1 MGISMGK
8 RPNFE
13 YHVGKWLKYDRFGS
27 NSSQPTLGS
36 PLNLGD
42 HWRHTWKWP
51 FWGKLA
57 IFTYS
62 GTVGNPNTEG
72 LSGRN
77 DCNLMP
83 GEQVRYY
90 EGDDL
95 WFNTCAANC
104 SWQIANCPMRGFHPS
119 QQLPVIVHG
128 FTPTSQ
134 AYDIQCSA
142 LQFGSHVYSSP
153 HATSWFL
160 IIKRRGNGPL
170 HCISITGWFIEM
182 LPWRTSSIAKL
193 SQKQVTTEH
202 GGWGWERTQY

>member
-1 MGISMGK
+1 MPENGHLGG
-8 RPNFE
+8 N
-13 YHVGKWLKYDRFGS
+13 WLFS
-27 NSSQPTLGS
+27 PILG
-36 PLNLGD
+36 LG
-42 HWRHTWKWP
+42 H
-51 FWGKLA
+51 
-57 IFTYS
+57 
-62 GTVGNPNTEG
+62 PNTQG

-119 QQLPVIVHG
+119 QQLPVIVH
-128 FTPTSQ
+128 SNLSSLH
-134 AYDIQCSA
+134 YDIQCSA

-170 HCISITGWFIEM
+170 NCISITGWFIEI